1 MSLRFVRDAHPT
13 SEFPANLELFS
24 AAQLRRE
31 RLTGLGLVLSSALL
45 LAGCGNPV
53 QRKLEGRWLGES
65 VENFDA
71 KDVAAATGWARG
83 LSLEFSGTRLTVA
96 VPAEEPRTGK
106 YKVASVHENDVELA
120 VTRVD
125 GVVDTRQPQT
135 RRRTQ
140 PPLHDRRH
148 ARGRAAPRAVDSA
161 ATARVAG
168 LRAARPST
176 F

>member
-1 MSLRFVRDAHPT
+1 MLTPTRHSLKISSSLQRLA
-13 SEFPANLELFS
+13 
-24 AAQLRRE
+24 RRE
-31 RLTGLGLVLSSALL
+31 RLTPLALALAGALL
-45 LAGCGNPV
+45 VAGCGNPM

-120 VTRVD
+120 VTRLD
-125 GVVDTRQPQT
+125 G
-135 RRRTQ
+135 
-140 PPLHDRRH
+140 
-148 ARGRAAPRAVDSA
+148 AVDSA
-161 ATARVAG
+161 SFKLDDERS
-168 LRAARPST
+168 LRFMIGDTRAIVLRREQ
-176 F
+176 

>member
-1 MSLRFVRDAHPT
+1 M
-13 SEFPANLELFS
+13 
-24 AAQLRRE
+24 
-31 RLTGLGLVLSSALL
+31 LSGALL

-83 LSLEFSGTRLTVA
+83 LSLEFAGARLTVA

-120 VTRVD
+120 VTRPD
-125 GVVDTRQPQT
+125 GAVDTASLKLDDERSLRFMIGDT
-135 RRRTQ
+135 RAIVLRREQ
-140 PPLHDRRH
+140 
-148 ARGRAAPRAVDSA
+148 
-161 ATARVAG
+161 
-168 LRAARPST
+168 
-176 F
+176 

>member
-1 MSLRFVRDAHPT
+1 MPTPTRNLLRISLI
-13 SEFPANLELFS
+13 
-24 AAQLRRE
+24 
-31 RLTGLGLVLSSALL
+31 LSGALL

-120 VTRVD
+120 VTRLD
-125 GVVDTRQPQT
+125 GAVDTASLKLDDERSLRFMIGDT
-135 RRRTQ
+135 RAIVLRREQ
-140 PPLHDRRH
+140 
-148 ARGRAAPRAVDSA
+148 
-161 ATARVAG
+161 
-168 LRAARPST
+168 
-176 F
+176 

>member
-1 MSLRFVRDAHPT
+1 MLTPPRSSPQISRYFRC
-13 SEFPANLELFS
+13 S
-24 AAQLRRE
+24 LRRE
-31 RLTGLGLVLSSALL
+31 RLTGLGLMLSSALL
-45 LAGCGNPV
+45 LAGCGNPI

-71 KDVAAATGWARG
+71 RDVAAATGWARG

-125 GVVDTRQPQT
+125 GVVDSASLKLDDERSLRFMIGDT
-135 RRRTQ
+135 
-140 PPLHDRRH
+140 
-148 ARGRAAPRAVDSA
+148 RAV
-161 ATARVAG
+161 V
-168 LRAARPST
+168 LRRER
-176 F
+176 

>member
-1 MSLRFVRDAHPT
+1 MVMLTPPRNSLQISSFFQRLVR
-13 SEFPANLELFS
+13 
-24 AAQLRRE
+24 RK
-31 RLTGLGLVLSSALL
+31 RLTQLGLALGGVLL

-106 YKVASVHENDVELA
+106 YKVERVHDNDVELA
-120 VTRVD
+120 VTRPD
-125 GVVDTRQPQT
+125 GAVDTTSLKLDDERSLRFMIGDT
-135 RRRTQ
+135 RAIVLRREQ
-140 PPLHDRRH
+140 
-148 ARGRAAPRAVDSA
+148 
-161 ATARVAG
+161 
-168 LRAARPST
+168 
-176 F
+176 